1 MEERNE
7 IQDVKNKDRR
17 RFMELSAKIGFTAAV
32 AALGSGIPLT
42 AEAAAPTAKEDKERQ
57 KAPSSR

>member
-32 AALGSGIPLT
+32 AAIGSGIPLN
-42 AEAAAPTAKEDKERQ
+42 AEAAAPTAKRISSARKPQ
-57 KAPSSR
+57 SSR